1 MIQKRVAKFIT
12 NKEDLDYLFS
22 MNEEIACKTSTMM
35 ECFGEFGDKRRFNPY
50 DLLGVPP
57 NTFGPEGH
65 KNKNG
70 FTTTVG
76 LWVFNKAFIEPHLT
90 PLFSYINT
98 TITKKTYKKINTK
111 ISRAV
116 IEDRLDIKYMKDFIL
131 KTQKFQPY
139 CNILCSSFSANM
151 LTVSSK
157 IESEKNKLLKEN
169 EKELDKDK
177 NPIVMQDIEKELTEK
192 AKEALKDDPSLDML
206 NSGAGADYG
215 NNFKNMFISK
225 GASKLSDPRLGNYSI
240 IKSNL
245 TDGITPEEYA
255 DFCESLT
262 GGPYARAKKTADGG
276 AWEKIFVKA
285 LEHLTII
292 PDSDCH
298 THKTKEVY
306 LTNDNLN
313 VWMYSYIVDN
323 GQLVELTEDKIP
335 KYLNKT
341 VKFRFS
347 GFCELKEGI
356 CSVCAGNLFNRI
368 GIKNIGIS
376 AYCICS
382 SLKNASMK
390 SFHDSTVKIDD
401 VMKRNL
407 KNVFGL

>member
-22 MNEEIACKTSTMM
+22 MDEDTACKTSTMM

-50 DLLGVPP
+50 DLLEVPP

-65 KNKNG
+65 KNKKG

-139 CNILCSSFSANM
+139 CNILCSSFSANL

-157 IESEKNKLLKEN
+157 IESEKKKLLKEN
-169 EKELDKDK
+169 EKELNKDK
-177 NPIVMQDIEKELTEK
+177 NPIIMQNIEKELTEK

-225 GASKLSDPRLGNYSI
+225 GASKLSDPRLGDYSI

-245 TDGITPEEYA
+245 TDGITP
-255 DFCESLT
+255 
-262 GGPYARAKKTADGG
+262 
-276 AWEKIFVKA
+276 
-285 LEHLTII
+285 
-292 PDSDCH
+292 
-298 THKTKEVY
+298 
-306 LTNDNLN
+306 
-313 VWMYSYIVDN
+313 
-323 GQLVELTEDKIP
+323 
-335 KYLNKT
+335 
-341 VKFRFS
+341 
-347 GFCELKEGI
+347 
-356 CSVCAGNLFNRI
+356 
-368 GIKNIGIS
+368 
-376 AYCICS
+376 
-382 SLKNASMK
+382 
-390 SFHDSTVKIDD
+390 
-401 VMKRNL
+401 
-407 KNVFGL
+407 